1 MKSTTIKNKI
11 EGMTLI
17 ETAVALA
24 LITIF
29 LFLIFPF
36 LRLTNKLEEKFYIQE
51 RIERNSARIIE
62 SIEKNIEAS
71 SFGIDEYTGRDA
83 LTNGKGIFV
92 LPLGKPPSL
101 DKNFFNNISDEGNTL
116 LLEIPYVQ
124 NETIHSKYFIYRFY
138 NKELSIS
145 QCTLLQGTLYFDTED
160 TLLTNAI
167 GNFKKDDY
175 GIRIN
180 IVIEIIAGTHIY
192 RKELK
197 GYALTGQK
205 YE

>member
-1 MKSTTIKNKI
+1 MKSTTVKNKTK
-11 EGMTLI
+11 GMTLA
-17 ETAVALA
+17 ETAVALG

-36 LRLTNKLEEKFYIQE
+36 LKLTNKLEEKFHIQE
-51 RIERNSARIIE
+51 QIERNSTRIIE

-71 SFGIDEYTGRDA
+71 SFGIAEYTGRDT

-101 DKNFFNNISDEGNTL
+101 DKKFFDNISDEGNVL
-116 LLEIPYVQ
+116 LLEIPYVK

-138 NKELSIS
+138 NKELLIS
-145 QCTLLQGTLYFDTED
+145 QCTLLQGTLYFDTENV
-160 TLLTNAI
+160 LLTNTD

-180 IVIEIIAGTHIY
+180 LVIEIIAGTHIY